1 MYLVRHNIILAD
13 PIGLCRYF
21 DGAKGRGQA
30 MAAGI
35 HGATIKVERP
45 TKTLR
50 ELALDKVREAIDS
63 GHFKPGDRLVE
74 RDLCA
79 QLGVSRT
86 IVREVLRHLE
96 SEGLVANLPNRGP
109 IVAQLDLDEARQIYE
124 IRGALEGMAARLCA
138 ERKDPAI
145 VAALEA
151 ALHAIRQSYGA
162 RDMPGVLANTS
173 AFYQALFSKVDRHV
187 AWGVVNL
194 LTVRINHLRSMTIKT
209 DNRNIDG
216 PAQMERIIEAIR
228 QGDGEG
234 AYRAAIDHVTSA
246 AAIAEAVIS
255 ANPPAA

>member
-1 MYLVRHNIILAD
+1 MTV
-13 PIGLCRYF
+13 GLK
-21 DGAKGRGQA
+21 DS
-30 MAAGI
+30 
-35 HGATIKVERP
+35 TIKVERP
-45 TKTLR
+45 AKTLR

-96 SEGLVANLPNRGP
+96 SEGLVANLPNKGP
-109 IVAQLDLDEARQIYE
+109 IVALLDADEARQIYE

-138 ERKDPAI
+138 ERRDPAI
-145 VAALEA
+145 VEALEA
-151 ALHAIRQSYGA
+151 ALNDIRQCYSKK
-162 RDMPGVLANTS
+162 DMPGVLASTS
-173 AFYQALFSKVDRHV
+173 TFYQVLFSKVDRRV
-187 AWGVVNL
+187 AWGIVNL

-209 DNRNIDG
+209 DNRNIEG

-228 QGDGEG
+228 RGDGEG
-234 AYRAAIDHVTSA
+234 AYRAAMDHVTSA

-255 ANPPAA
+255 AQSPAA